1 MRAAVLTSAPKFEC
15 IVVASNG
22 RMANMTTIAP
32 KTFVEF
38 KLWLAEAAEKRDP
51 IKRRRDQ
58 RQANIVQKLLDERL
72 L

>member
-1 MRAAVLTSAPKFEC
+1 
-15 IVVASNG
+15 
-22 RMANMTTIAP
+22 MAKMKTIAP

-38 KLWLAEAAEKRDP
+38 KLWLAEVAEKRDP

-58 RQANIVQKLLDERL
+58 RQATIVQKLLDERL